1 MSTKPTIN
9 AEGAVS
15 FQYHMVPIEG
25 IVVEQRNNNRFGTY
39 TVEDIQ
45 DLLEDLDKG
54 KGIRSPVVCRPLSDR
69 RPLLVEGY
77 RRYAAIKYW
86 NSIHKPSESMKL
98 PVIICEMNDEEAL
111 ESNVGENVRRRNLTP
126 MDSAIGIRNLS
137 NMGKDD
143 NEIKGIFRK
152 SLAWVKQTRKLLS
165 LDRDLQNRIH
175 KDLIPATVG
184 IELSEMSLEDRGI
197 VVAAIENDFKGK
209 FSLTN
214 LHKAAREVGAI
225 GDGETA
231 RPVVNNN
238 ADSTDLLASSH
249 TKGHT
254 PKRKQRTVREI
265 NDYLDRWE
273 LNDTI
278 TQHGRSYIKL
288 QMGFIS
294 GKTTDGEMDQFIVS
308 TFGVRLSHPV
318 PHQVSQPQ

>member
-9 AEGAVS
+9 AEGAVA
-15 FQYHMVPIEG
+15 FQYHMVPVEG
-25 IVVEQRNNNRFGTY
+25 IVVEQRNNNRYGTY

-54 KGIRSPVVCRPLSDR
+54 RGIRSPVVCRSLSDK

-77 RRYAAIKYW
+77 RRYAAVKYW
-86 NSIHKPSESMKL
+86 NSIHKPSEFLKI

-137 NMGKDD
+137 NTGKDD
-143 NEIKGIFRK
+143 KEIARIFRM
-152 SLAWVKQTRKLLS
+152 SLAWVHQTRKLLS
-165 LDRDLQNRIH
+165 LDRDLQARIH
-175 KDLIPATVG
+175 KGKIPSTVG
-184 IELSEMSLEDRGI
+184 IELSEMTQEERGI

-214 LHKAAREVGAI
+214 IHKAGREIGAI
-225 GDGETA
+225 GDGETS

-238 ADSTDLLASSH
+238 DSTDLLASSH

-273 LNDTI
+273 LNSTI
-278 TQHGRSYIKL
+278 TPTGRSYIKL

-294 GKTTDGEMDQFIVS
+294 GKTTDDEMDQFILG
-308 TFGVRLSHPV
+308 TFGSHL
-318 PHQVSQPQ
+318 VSQQQQPA